1 MHMKATQLLPLF
13 LLSVACSGSEDGPR
27 GQMTTGGSTSLGGS
41 SVGGTVSAVGGGGST
56 SVAGSV
62 ATGGSTP
69 IGGSAP
75 VGGSVA
81 TGGAGDGGSV
91 ATGGS
96 GGTPSTERPDQRTV
110 VYLPDYRGS
119 LASWQT
125 KIDYSR
131 VSYLNL
137 CFANVNATGDVS
149 YKEDANL
156 NAFVDVAHA
165 NGVKVCMA
173 IGGASVINDGGV
185 YAEILKDDKRDGF
198 VTKLTQYAVDHKLD
212 CIDVDLEG
220 NGVNQY
226 YEAFVTSLA
235 DKLHAQN
242 KEMTCA
248 VSSWFGDKITNK
260 AIQAFD
266 FMNIM
271 AYDLHNPGGVTSPVQ
286 SSSLAESTA
295 EVDYWVNRGLP
306 KSKAVYGVPFYGYKW
321 DGGTGIALTYAEMLA
336 QDPTAATQDQLTLGG
351 KTTYLNSRA
360 TIVQKAKVAKTYGGI
375 MVWEL
380 GQDATG
386 DNSLMKAI
394 ADATP

>member
-1 MHMKATQLLPLF
+1 
-13 LLSVACSGSEDGPR
+13 
-27 GQMTTGGSTSLGGS
+27 
-41 SVGGTVSAVGGGGST
+41 
-56 SVAGSV
+56 
-62 ATGGSTP
+62 
-69 IGGSAP
+69 
-75 VGGSVA
+75 
-81 TGGAGDGGSV
+81 
-91 ATGGS
+91 
-96 GGTPSTERPDQRTV
+96 

-119 LASWQT
+119 LIGWQS

-137 CFANVNATGDVS
+137 CFASVTAQGDVS
-149 YKEDANL
+149 YKEDPNL
-156 NAFVDVAHA
+156 NAFVDAAHA

-185 YAEILKDDKRDGF
+185 YAEVLKDDKRNGF
-198 VTKLTQYAVDHKLD
+198 IDKLTQYAVDHKLD

-226 YEAFVTSLA
+226 YEAFVTTLA
-235 DKLHAQN
+235 EKLHAQN

-248 VSSWFGDKITNK
+248 VSSWFGNKITDK

-271 AYDLHNPGGVTSPVQ
+271 AYDLHNPGGSASPVQ

-295 EVDYWVNRGLP
+295 EVDYWVNRGLA
-306 KSKAVYGVPFYGYKW
+306 KSKAVYGVPFYGYQW
-321 DGGTGIALTYAEMLA
+321 NGGNGVALTYAEMLA
-336 QDPTAATQDQLTLGG
+336 QDPNAAMQDQLTLGG
-351 KTTYLNSRA
+351 KTTYLNSRV

-386 DNSLMKAI
+386 DASLMKAI